1 MSKKMLSLALALVLC
16 LGLTV
21 PASAVGQAGSTT
33 IDEQCGTVTLSNPIL
48 YTVSRADMETIDMTS
63 MDVFIEGEPYDKT
76 LFGPVSDYLDEN
88 FFSQMSTVYAV
99 PEGTAV
105 TLPNNVVSRTIFE
118 LDVTWENEICH
129 ATEFDVINYPGSAS
143 VGLKNGGYVVGVEL
157 EYTEVNESVASGG
170 SGASGSAIGDG
181 VAGTIFFYVPKKGTT
196 STDNPFSSAA
206 TAPSKATFTDVAA
219 NAYYADAVAWAVD
232 ETITSGTSATTF
244 SPNETCTVGQI
255 LTFLW
260 RANGSPE
267 PAIKNPFSNIK
278 ENDYYYKALLW
289 AKEKGIINA
298 TKEGTFGANAPCTRG
313 SAVFFMW
320 GAAGAKIDQGAMEK
334 QLFDDVPLEKWSTYV
349 QPVYWAVKN
358 GVTSGTSATTF
369 SPDQTCT
376 RGQIVT
382 FLYRAY
388 GK

>member
-1 MSKKMLSLALALVLC
+1 MGKKMLSLALAMVLC

-21 PASAVGQAGSTT
+21 PASAVGQAGDTAIT
-33 IDEQCGTVTLSNPIL
+33 EQYGTVTLSNPIL
-48 YTVSRADMETIDMTS
+48 YTISRADVETIDTTS
-63 MDVFIEGEPYDKT
+63 MDMFIEGEPYDKT
-76 LFGPVSDYLDEN
+76 LFGPVSDYLDES
-88 FFSQMSTVYAV
+88 FYSKMSTIYAV
-99 PEGTAV
+99 PEGTTV
-105 TLPNNVVSRTIFE
+105 TLPNNVVSWTIFE
-118 LDVTWENEICH
+118 LDVTWENEVCH

-143 VGLKNGGYVVGVEL
+143 VGLKNGGYVVGIEL
-157 EYTEVNESVASGG
+157 KYTEVNEGESSGG

-196 STDNPFSSAA
+196 STDNPFSSPA
-206 TAPSKATFTDVAA
+206 TTPSKATFTDVAA
-219 NAYYADAVAWAVD
+219 NAYYADAVAWAVN
-232 ETITSGTSATTF
+232 EKITSGTSATTF

-278 ENDYYYKALLW
+278 ESDYYYKALLW

-369 SPDQTCT
+369 SPEAICT
-376 RGQIVT
+376 RGQIMT
-382 FLYRAY
+382 FLYRANT
-388 GK
+388 